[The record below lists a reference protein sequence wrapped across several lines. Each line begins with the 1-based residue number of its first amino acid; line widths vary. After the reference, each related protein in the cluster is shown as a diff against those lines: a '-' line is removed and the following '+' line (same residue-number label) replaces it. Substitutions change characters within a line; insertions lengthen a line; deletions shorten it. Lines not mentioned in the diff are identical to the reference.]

1 MIKDDTYNKTKYH
14 LECMLSKK
22 GDKSAEELF
31 RTFFNGVLIPE
42 FEESYGV
49 KIKYS
54 KNYKGLI
61 SKLEGIRET
70 LVYKDHKKLNINRI
84 YYHLILYKTTL
95 IDYNRSIVT
104 L

>member
-1 MIKDDTYNKTKYH
+1 MVGYELNKLVYKCRRIWYNSSMIKDDTYDKTKYH

-31 RTFFNGVLIPE
+31 QTFFNGVLSPE

-70 LVYKDHKKLNINRI
+70 LVYKDHK
-84 YYHLILYKTTL
+84 
-95 IDYNRSIVT
+95 
-104 L
+104 